1 MIGVL
6 LRDIPWIWVVSVPRF
21 RRMRMKSIGWG
32 LILLAGVTWLGACGP
47 KATGEAPPQNLGNV
61 PTPLDAALPVTPPGD
76 RGVIVPSDVKLET
89 PPKPLTS
96 PSASPPPAH
105 PGGT

>member
-1 MIGVL
+1 
-6 LRDIPWIWVVSVPRF
+6 
-21 RRMRMKSIGWG
+21 MKSIGRG
-32 LILLAGVTWLGACGP
+32 LILLAGASWLAACGP
-47 KATGEAPPQNLGNV
+47 KATGEPPPQNPGIV
-61 PTPLDAALPVTPPGD
+61 PTPLDAALPVVPLGD

-96 PSASPPPAH
+96 PSAPPTTPPN

>member
-1 MIGVL
+1 MT
-6 LRDIPWIWVVSVPRF
+6 
-21 RRMRMKSIGWG
+21 MKSIGRG
-32 LILLAGVTWLGACGP
+32 LILLVGTTWLAACGP
-47 KATGEAPPQNLGNV
+47 KAMGEPPPQNPGTV
-61 PTPLDAALPVTPPGD
+61 PTALDAALPVVPLSG

-96 PSASPPPAH
+96 PSGPTPPPPN